1 MVTHYRWDFIGLS
14 TDSKPTPATSEKV
27 ADGSTYYES
36 DTSKLYVWYD
46 DQWYEKT
53 AGGGGE
59 GGDGIVELTTS
70 DYDWPVSTPDG
81 VALWKLDTGIY
92 KASAGT
98 KLYVNSN
105 DKFTL
110 GEGVSVLYDV
120 SIISDTARIFSTYL
134 GRSGTS
140 NVNRP
145 AIAYTKISD
154 GSRAQI
160 ADISYLYGRSNE
172 ILMARDIYDALTQSN
187 PQQVAVLS
195 AYQGYLLDQKISG
208 LSVYRDPDTK
218 EQIQVGN
225 GSSAPGTTAT
235 AVGAFST
242 AQSYA
247 AVSIGNTAGDQNNNA
262 SHSISIGAYAHANAA
277 GSVALGAYS
286 KATVTGTVDISTSNS
301 NYGYG
306 ASKFRKITGMSN
318 GEDAHD
324 GATVAQGNLLVG
336 SAPTTSTVGVL
347 GQLYTDTSSM
357 HTYQCTAISGNT
369 YTWTQRW

>member
-187 PQQVAVLS
+187 PKSIYALS
-195 AYQGYLLDQKISG
+195 AYQGYLLDQKIQAIDGVKELTEADYNYPTDNPTAIAIWLLEPNVYKIKYTDGVQPKIVASTNLNNTFSFNDGALMPVYDAFNNTRFIFWNLYTSG
-208 LSVYRDPDTK
+208 VSYDTYL
-218 EQIQVGN
+218 IYSN
-225 GSSAPGTTAT
+225 GSSNYVSNFIIDSSHIVDALDSTLTNRPLSAKQGKVLNDKITA
-235 AVGAFST
+235 
-242 AQSYA
+242 
-247 AVSIGNTAGDQNNNA
+247 IENRLTAG
-262 SHSISIGAYAHANAA
+262 G
-277 GSVALGAYS
+277 L
-286 KATVTGTVDISTSNS
+286 
-301 NYGYG
+301 
-306 ASKFRKITGMSN
+306 
-318 GEDAHD
+318 
-324 GATVAQGNLLVG
+324 
-336 SAPTTSTVGVL
+336 
-347 GQLYTDTSSM
+347 
-357 HTYQCTAISGNT
+357 
-369 YTWTQRW
+369 